1 MENTAAS
8 DGLHIAYSDR
18 GSGLPVVFLH
28 GVGATSAC
36 WSEQMESLS
45 SAFRCVALD
54 YRGYGKSDIP
64 EHGAISRE
72 AYARDVVAVMDA
84 AGIESAVLC
93 GNSLGGVVALE
104 VYRTIP
110 ERVRKLVLVDSFAY
124 FPGGAESIP
133 ARLKT
138 LDELGIEQFATT
150 RAPGL
155 FVQGAPE
162 LLVARAQADMTSI
175 PLAIYK
181 ASTSV
186 TWSGDYRA
194 LLPRI
199 DVDTLVIWGEYD
211 TVTPRPLSDELAER
225 IAKSGPLA
233 VVPGAGHL
241 PQMENPA
248 AFDTL
253 LTDFLTQR

>member
-1 MENTAAS
+1 MANTAAS
-8 DGLHIAYSDR
+8 DGLHISYSDR

-36 WSEQMESLS
+36 WSEQMASLS
-45 SAFRCVALD
+45 GAFRCLALD
-54 YRGYGKSDIP
+54 YRGYGKSDVP
-64 EHGAISRE
+64 EPSAISRE
-72 AYARDVVAVMDA
+72 AYARDVIAVMDA

-104 VYRTIP
+104 VFRTFP

-133 ARLKT
+133 DRLKT
-138 LDELGIEQFATT
+138 LDELGIERFATT
-150 RAPGL
+150 RAPRL
-155 FVQGAPE
+155 FVNGAPE
-162 LLVARAQADMTSI
+162 SLIARAQTDMISI

-181 ASTSV
+181 ASTSA

-199 DVDTLVIWGEYD
+199 DVDTLVVWGEYD
-211 TVTPRPLSDELAER
+211 TVTPRPLSDELAEH
-225 IAKSGPLA
+225 IATCGSVS

-253 LTDFLTQR
+253 LTDFLTRR